1 MPQFYSIYFTRNG
14 QVVRL
19 PINPAEL
26 PETKDGDN
34 GEYNVLGVGPVT
46 VPRIPKQRE
55 IKISSYFPGRASGTG
70 ISSLLMWRP
79 PEYFIKFF
87 QSAMDDRE
95 PVLYTPVRFYENGR
109 PFAITHTGF
118 PVLITR
124 FDTKEKGGETGD
136 FYFELDAKEWR
147 DFSPRGVQIQ
157 ATSPPDRSAPQEAPA
172 SRTKAVSVF
181 APRVAQGAVVV
192 LKAMA
197 EPVRAIPPR
206 QMVVGSRATLNGKI
220 YESARKDGAGI
231 PAAGRSVVVA
241 RILFD
246 PMGAPIFVRD
256 PSGRPLGWV
265 ERKALTVIQNA
276 D

>member
-124 FDTKEKGGETGD
+124 FDTKERAERPET
-136 FYFELDAKEWR
+136 
-147 DFSPRGVQIQ
+147 S
-157 ATSPPDRSAPQEAPA
+157 
-172 SRTKAVSVF
+172 
-181 APRVAQGAVVV
+181 
-192 LKAMA
+192 
-197 EPVRAIPPR
+197 
-206 QMVVGSRATLNGKI
+206 TLNLTQKSG
-220 YESARKDGAGI
+220 GTFLPAGC
-231 PAAGRSVVVA
+231 RS
-241 RILFD
+241 R
-246 PMGAPIFVRD
+246 
-256 PSGRPLGWV
+256 RPLRRTAALL
-265 ERKALTVIQNA
+265 RKRRLPAQRP
-276 D
+276 